1 MAIGGNLSA
10 PQVVFTQVALPPL
23 CVMALFA
30 LSIKPSTQQHGLQW
44 APAMVAKLFNSPSFL
59 GDITML
65 RFLLSLGTLS
75 FIFLS
80 GCGSDNKPIDQD
92 KLQQEFND
100 LQKARQ
106 KEDPYAGK
114 RK

>member
-1 MAIGGNLSA
+1 MRS
-10 PQVVFTQVALPPL
+10 
-23 CVMALFA
+23 
-30 LSIKPSTQQHGLQW
+30 
-44 APAMVAKLFNSPSFL
+44 
-59 GDITML
+59 
-65 RFLLSLGTLS
+65 FLLSIGILGLAFFT
-75 FIFLS
+75 
-80 GCGSDNKPIDQD
+80 GCGAEPKPVDQD

>member
-1 MAIGGNLSA
+1 M
-10 PQVVFTQVALPPL
+10 
-23 CVMALFA
+23 
-30 LSIKPSTQQHGLQW
+30 KH
-44 APAMVAKLFNSPSFL
+44 
-59 GDITML
+59 
-65 RFLLSLGTLS
+65 FLLSLAILALIVLT
-75 FIFLS
+75 
-80 GCGSDNKPIDQD
+80 GCGSENKPIDQD

>member
-1 MAIGGNLSA
+1 M
-10 PQVVFTQVALPPL
+10 
-23 CVMALFA
+23 
-30 LSIKPSTQQHGLQW
+30 KH
-44 APAMVAKLFNSPSFL
+44 
-59 GDITML
+59 
-65 RFLLSLGTLS
+65 FLLAFAILG
-75 FIFLS
+75 FAFLT

>member
-1 MAIGGNLSA
+1 MVCDGY
-10 PQVVFTQVALPPL
+10 PQWWRSCSTPL
-23 CVMALFA
+23 IFQRYYM
-30 LSIKPSTQQHGLQW
+30 K
-44 APAMVAKLFNSPSFL
+44 
-59 GDITML
+59 

-80 GCGSDNKPIDQD
+80 GCGSETKPIDQD

>member
-1 MAIGGNLSA
+1 M
-10 PQVVFTQVALPPL
+10 
-23 CVMALFA
+23 
-30 LSIKPSTQQHGLQW
+30 KY
-44 APAMVAKLFNSPSFL
+44 
-59 GDITML
+59 
-65 RFLLSLGTLS
+65 FLLSLGFFCFAFFT
-75 FIFLS
+75 
-80 GCGSDNKPIDQD
+80 GCGSENKPIDQD

>member
-1 MAIGGNLSA
+1 
-10 PQVVFTQVALPPL
+10 
-23 CVMALFA
+23 
-30 LSIKPSTQQHGLQW
+30 
-44 APAMVAKLFNSPSFL
+44 
-59 GDITML
+59 ML
-65 RFLLSLGTLS
+65 RFMLSLGILGPL
-75 FIFLS
+75 FLA